1 MSSSHETFVKEKRWF
16 WGGGR
21 RKISPNQHQTPPLPT
36 LFICLF
42 TQNNP
47 PPLLFSAWLQC
58 SHDTAEDNL
67 VVKIVKFAQNE
78 WGVTPTPTTVTKLAT
93 ALNNVLSGQGLRGDG
108 GAAVAGAAMEADG
121 PGGVSRKAGGELLAP
136 GHGGLGCSGVGKG
149 VKENIEMLQSMA
161 YELD

>member
-1 MSSSHETFVKEKRWF
+1 M
-16 WGGGR
+16 
-21 RKISPNQHQTPPLPT
+21 
-36 LFICLF
+36 
-42 TQNNP
+42 
-47 PPLLFSAWLQC
+47 
-58 SHDTAEDNL
+58 
-67 VVKIVKFAQNE
+67 VKIVKFAQNE